1 MEITGTA
8 ESYLYRNEIRR
19 EDKSRSGR
27 RMQTRSSG
35 REGRGAAGRRGTYN
49 LKGACYLLYSLD
61 VVHFYTDQNLE
72 SDTDKI
78 KKMELERARINI
90 ELKWESKT
98 LPHRNIKHKFFKGG
112 ENLTFL

>member
-1 MEITGTA
+1 M
-8 ESYLYRNEIRR
+8 
-19 EDKSRSGR
+19 
-27 RMQTRSSG
+27 
-35 REGRGAAGRRGTYN
+35 
-49 LKGACYLLYSLD
+49 KGACYLLYSLN
-61 VVHFYTDQNLE
+61 VVYPYTNQKFKL
-72 SDTDKI
+72 DTDKS

>member
-1 MEITGTA
+1 ME
-8 ESYLYRNEIRR
+8 
-19 EDKSRSGR
+19 
-27 RMQTRSSG
+27 
-35 REGRGAAGRRGTYN
+35 
-49 LKGACYLLYSLD
+49 GACYLLYSLD
-61 VVHFYTDQNLE
+61 VVHFYTDQNLK
-72 SDTDKI
+72 SDTDKS